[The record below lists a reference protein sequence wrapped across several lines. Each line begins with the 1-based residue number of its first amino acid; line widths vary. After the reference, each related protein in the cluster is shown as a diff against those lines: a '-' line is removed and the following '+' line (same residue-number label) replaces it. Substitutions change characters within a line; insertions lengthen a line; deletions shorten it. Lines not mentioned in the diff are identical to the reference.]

1 MYSII
6 VPIFNNVCDDCKS
19 GFKYLDV
26 KYINERQKYFA
37 DLEFSGNTSVAKMK
51 LYFNL
56 YIISTK
62 YKDVINLCIKYKIL
76 FIYKTATILK
86 SRIRSNIVLKSGN
99 IIS

>member
-19 GFKYLDV
+19 DFKYLDV

-37 DLEFSGNTSVAKMK
+37 DLEFSGNTSVAEMK

-62 YKDVINLCIKYKIL
+62 YKYVINLCIKYKI
-76 FIYKTATILK
+76 
-86 SRIRSNIVLKSGN
+86 
-99 IIS
+99 